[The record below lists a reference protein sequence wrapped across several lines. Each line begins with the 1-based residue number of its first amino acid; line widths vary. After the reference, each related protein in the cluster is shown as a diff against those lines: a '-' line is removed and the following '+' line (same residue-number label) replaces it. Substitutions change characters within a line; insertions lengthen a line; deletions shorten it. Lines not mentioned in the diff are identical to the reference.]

1 MAGAGRTMTR
11 TQLAGGTKEAVNTL
25 LRNEQE
31 VYGAGNRE
39 MFSVAL
45 GLARK
50 ISMDVCYKLAA
61 NDADTLKKAR
71 KWFLD
76 DTGTD
81 DDLKKITKIL
91 SDGFKKISALC
102 NSSVGRSPFP
112 PPGPSE
118 SLSTIHDLR
127 QSFASVAASAGES
140 LYIVG
145 KILGHQQARTT
156 EVYAHLAPDP
166 VQAAADRAEA
176 RDL

>member
-1 MAGAGRTMTR
+1 MTR

-61 NDADTLKKAR
+61 NDADALKKAR

-91 SDGFKKISALC
+91 SDGFKKSLPYAIQASGE
-102 NSSVGRSPFP
+102 VPFRRQVLQRACR
-112 PPGPSE
+112 
-118 SLSTIHDLR
+118 LSTILGRALR
-127 QSFASVAASAGES
+127 
-140 LYIVG
+140 
-145 KILGHQQARTT
+145 R
-156 EVYAHLAPDP
+156 
-166 VQAAADRAEA
+166 
-176 RDL
+176 